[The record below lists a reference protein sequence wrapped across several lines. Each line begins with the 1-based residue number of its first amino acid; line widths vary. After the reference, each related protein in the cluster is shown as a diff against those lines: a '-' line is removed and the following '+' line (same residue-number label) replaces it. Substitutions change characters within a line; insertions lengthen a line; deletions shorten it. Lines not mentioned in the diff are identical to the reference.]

1 MAEIY
6 YPPSAFYFGV
16 VVAGSS
22 SPSSGSTAL
31 DASFSE
37 VSGIEAKIEIEN
49 VQEGGENRFVRR
61 LPGRTIYPNL
71 VLKRGLVTA
80 GSFLAAWFAETVGS
94 GYATK
99 VVPTG
104 VQVNLL
110 GDDQLPRVSWVF
122 ENAYPVSW
130 KLGPLD
136 AQSNQLAVETMEL
149 AYEYFYRADWD

>member
-31 DASFSE
+31 DASFQE
-37 VSGIEAKIEIEN
+37 VSGIEATIEIEN

-61 LPGRTIYPNL
+61 LPGRTTYPNL
-71 VLKRGLVTA
+71 VLKRGLVTS

-94 GYATK
+94 GYATLIEPK
-99 VVPTG
+99 G

-110 GDDQLPRVSWVF
+110 GDDQQPRVSWVF

-136 AQSNQLAVETMEL
+136 ATTNRYAVETMEL